1 MEPSLEQR
9 IRERAYEIW
18 NASGREDG
26 RADEHWFSA
35 VRELLETPRGQ
46 PATAKTEGR
55 TKIPATN
62 KPKRNRPRMMLSRW
76 FFNREPRQLPI
87 MDLLVALVRSVEA
100 EVLDLPVKLPVEA
113 VLSDPQR
120 NQFGFFTFISF

>member
-18 NASGREDG
+18 DASGREDA

-35 VRELLETPRGQ
+35 ERELLETPRVE
-46 PATAKTEGR
+46 PATAKKEGR

-62 KPKRNRPRMMLSRW
+62 KPKRDRPRMMLSR
-76 FFNREPRQLPI
+76 
-87 MDLLVALVRSVEA
+87 
-100 EVLDLPVKLPVEA
+100 
-113 VLSDPQR
+113 
-120 NQFGFFTFISF
+120 

>member
-35 VRELLETPRGQ
+35 VRELLETPRVQ

-62 KPKRNRPRMMLSRW
+62 KPKRNRPRMMLSR
-76 FFNREPRQLPI
+76 
-87 MDLLVALVRSVEA
+87 
-100 EVLDLPVKLPVEA
+100 
-113 VLSDPQR
+113 
-120 NQFGFFTFISF
+120 